1 MGSQA
6 NSIKWKQLDEYIRS
20 LVSQASVTA
29 NSAEIASQ
37 IASQLS
43 AYLRKAGGTMT
54 GHIVLAGDPTAD
66 LHPVT
71 RQFLFANLSAG
82 GAQTYVD
89 SDTVTGSAVTGF
101 GLSSLTLSDDTWYS
115 MDLFLNSAVAGGPH
129 NVGIYFNGDYTDAN
143 YNREL
148 VSQYGRNVN
157 AAPWFGLTRKAG
169 PLIFHFKIFKMSGG
183 PTLVRCWGGGVV
195 LASSGGQM
203 TVQDST
209 VGWRETDSLTQV
221 EIISA
226 TSLNIGVGSSLI
238 LYEQAMS

>member
-1 MGSQA
+1 MVRRRYDRHLRDYVEAEAASSSDLGSLLAQ
-6 NSIKWKQLDEYIRS
+6 
-20 LVSQASVTA
+20 
-29 NSAEIASQ
+29 
-37 IASQLS
+37 
-43 AYLRKAGGTMT
+43 YLKLAGGTMT
-54 GHIVLAGDPTAD
+54 GNLTLVGDPTAD
-66 LHPVT
+66 LHPVSL
-71 RQFLFANLSAG
+71 QYFNANIPAG
-82 GAQTYVD
+82 GALTYID

-157 AAPWFGLTRKAG
+157 ATPWFGLTRKAG